1 MSAVSGRV
9 HYLGGHFLLH
19 LPSCWVMFLV
29 ATLVGMNA
37 TAQITFPVREMQLRR
52 LVVPDGPDA
61 KALEVRIAPGYLT
74 TLAFDAALAPDA
86 VRLEGKRE
94 RFARVEISERTI
106 VLEPSTPLRPGERLL
121 LTVGY
126 ADPQVASRPLLAL
139 VGHPSLVDSQV
150 RVARPA
156 RTAAE
161 LLQELNEER
170 ARFAVV
176 QADNEVMRSRC
187 DLSSLGGALVAG
199 ALGEESI
206 AFKHLTISPTLPR
219 GIQTD
224 GMVRY
229 YRAPR
234 QHAFLLFLSNEEA
247 GQPWKPARGVIHDL
261 KSGLVFAS
269 RVFMDR
275 PVLGPGATAAVA
287 LETEGRPSKPLSQF
301 RLEIWDAEG
310 TRGIIW
316 PEVSL

>member
-1 MSAVSGRV
+1 
-9 HYLGGHFLLH
+9 
-19 LPSCWVMFLV
+19 MFLV

-61 KALEVRIAPGYLT
+61 KALEVHIAPGYLT

-106 VLEPSTPLRPGERLL
+106 VLEPSTPLHPGERLL

-126 ADPQVASRPLLAL
+126 ADPQVASHPLLAL

-170 ARFAVV
+170 ARLAVAH
-176 QADNEVMRSRC
+176 ADAEVLRARC
-187 DLSSLGGALVAG
+187 GLSSLGGALVAG
-199 ALGEESI
+199 VMGAGTVELRLLAS
-206 AFKHLTISPTLPR
+206 TSMDQR
-219 GIQTD
+219 GVQAD
-224 GMVRY
+224 GLVQFY
-229 YRAPR
+229 KSSEKL
-234 QHAFLLFLSNEEA
+234 AFLVSLRNPEA
-247 GQPWKPARGVIHDL
+247 SQPWKPSQGVIHDL
-261 KSGLVFAS
+261 LTRQTLPTQVY
-269 RVFMDR
+269 MDR
-275 PVLGPGATAAVA
+275 PVLAPGGTMKVAVEAPSLPTTAS
-287 LETEGRPSKPLSQF
+287 TYRF
-301 RLEIWDAEG
+301 RVEVWNAEG
-310 TRGIIW
+310 TRGVIW
-316 PEVSL
+316 PELSP